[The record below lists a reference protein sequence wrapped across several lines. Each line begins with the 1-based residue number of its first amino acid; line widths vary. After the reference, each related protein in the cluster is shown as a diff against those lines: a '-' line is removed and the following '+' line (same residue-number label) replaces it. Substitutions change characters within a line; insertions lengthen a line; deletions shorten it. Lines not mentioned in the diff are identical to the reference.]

1 MLARREYR
9 SIRRFVSRVFLD
21 YFYVCAASN
30 PALRPAFAVR
40 TATSKP
46 SFPDFPEP
54 LWSRSRPTTPFVV
67 GFPLHLGQ
75 THAIFLPVLRYPP

>member
-9 SIRRFVSRVFLD
+9 SISRFVSRVFLD
-21 YFYVCAASN
+21 YFYVCAPDN

-40 TATSKP
+40 TARSKP
-46 SFPDFPEP
+46 SFPNFPEP
-54 LWSRSRPTTPFVV
+54 LWSRSQPTPRFVV
-67 GFPLHLGQ
+67 RSPLQQGR